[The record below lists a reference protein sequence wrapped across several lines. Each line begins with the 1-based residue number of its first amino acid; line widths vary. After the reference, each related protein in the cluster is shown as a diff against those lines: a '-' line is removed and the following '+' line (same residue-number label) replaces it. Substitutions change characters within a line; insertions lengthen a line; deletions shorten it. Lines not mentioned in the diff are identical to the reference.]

1 MKKILFSI
9 AFTTVLASVY
19 SFAPTTKTTTVAT
32 YTVATDAS
40 KVEFTG
46 SKKAG
51 YHHGSFTLKSGSI
64 DVENGKLANGKFVI
78 DLSTV
83 KADAGEKLEGHLKSP
98 DFFDVAK
105 FAEATYEITN
115 VNYTSASTAEING
128 TLSLKGISLPVK
140 FIANI
145 RNIDDKKFFA
155 QANFSID
162 RTLWGINYGVG
173 MVSNDVQVAVF
184 LFANK

>member
-1 MKKILFSI
+1 MKQILFSI

-19 SFAPTTKTTTVAT
+19 SFAPTAKTTPVAT

-40 KVEFTG
+40 KVEFIG

-51 YHHGSFTLKSGSI
+51 YHNGSFALKGGSVN
-64 DVENGKLANGKFVI
+64 VENGKIAGGKFVI
-78 DLSTV
+78 DLTSV
-83 KADAGEKLEGHLKSP
+83 KADGGEKLEGHLKSP

-105 FAEATYEITN
+105 FAEATYEITS
-115 VNYTSASTAEING
+115 VNYTSATTADING
-128 TLSLKGISLPVK
+128 SLTLKGVSLPVK
-140 FIANI
+140 FTTII
-145 RNIDDKKFFA
+145 RNIDDKKLFA

-162 RTLWGINYGVG
+162 RTLWGVSYGIG
-173 MVSNDVQVAVF
+173 MVSNDVQVAIF

>member
-1 MKKILFSI
+1 MKKIVFSI
-9 AFTTVLASVY
+9 VFTTALASLY
-19 SFAPTTKTTTVAT
+19 SFTPIKKINAPAT

-51 YHHGSFTLKSGSI
+51 YHNGSFALKAGSI
-64 DVENGKLANGKFVI
+64 SIDNGKLTGGKFVI
-78 DLSTV
+78 DLASV

-105 FAEATYEITN
+105 FAEATYEITS
-115 VNYTSASTAEING
+115 VNY
-128 TLSLKGISLPVK
+128 GI
-140 FIANI
+140 
-145 RNIDDKKFFA
+145 
-155 QANFSID
+155 
-162 RTLWGINYGVG
+162 G

>member
-9 AFTTVLASVY
+9 AFTAALASLY
-19 SFAPTTKTTTVAT
+19 SFAPIKKANAQTT

-51 YHHGSFTLKSGSI
+51 YHNGSFALKAGTISI
-64 DVENGKLANGKFVI
+64 DNGKLTGGKFVI
-78 DLSTV
+78 DLASV

-105 FAEATYEITN
+105 FAEATYEITS
-115 VNYTSASTAEING
+115 VNYTSATTADISGN
-128 TLSLKGISLPVK
+128 LSLKGVSIPVK
-140 FIANI
+140 FTSVI
-145 RNIDDKKFFA
+145 RNVDDKKFFA

-162 RTLWGINYGVG
+162 RTLWGVNYGIG

>member
-1 MKKILFSI
+1 MKKIVLSI
-9 AFTTVLASVY
+9 VFTAALASLY
-19 SFAPTTKTTTVAT
+19 SFAPIKKSTAAVT

-51 YHHGSFTLKSGSI
+51 YHNGSFALKSGAISV
-64 DVENGKLANGKFVI
+64 DNGKLTGGKFVI
-78 DLSTV
+78 DLTTV

-105 FAEATYEITN
+105 FAEATYEITA
-115 VNYTSASTAEING
+115 VNYTSATTADIIGN
-128 TLSLKGISLPVK
+128 LSLKGVSVPVK
-140 FIANI
+140 FSTVI

-155 QANFSID
+155 QANFTID
-162 RTLWGINYGVG
+162 RTLWALNYGIG